1 MGAKV
6 GGASDARYLQSPLLK
21 WGEMARHSIMLH
33 RLKHSQTPRAANPG
47 KRESVSQRARQTAGQ
62 LFGPKSKNVD
72 VIYKCF
78 KCIKDPL
85 ANLLTLRMAARLC
98 NNAPTASDGNVL
110 YLQAF
115 KDTQGLLTS
124 SKTVQNPKQQS
135 PETVDRQSGYFKLT
149 LGVNVSADGCFVF
162 VVWPFDDVD
171 ARPRWT
177 PPLARRQ
184 AGMCSNP
191 CFHEGK
197 KRRVLFLFLNEPY

>member
-1 MGAKV
+1 
-6 GGASDARYLQSPLLK
+6 
-21 WGEMARHSIMLH
+21 MARHSIMLH
-33 RLKHSQTPRAANPG
+33 RLKHSQTPSAANPG
-47 KRESVSQRARQTAGQ
+47 KRESVSHRARQTAGQ

-78 KCIKDPL
+78 KCILFLHKDPL
-85 ANLLTLRMAARLC
+85 AKLQRVLRMAARLC
-98 NNAPTASDGNVL
+98 NNVQTASDGNVL

-124 SKTVQNPKQQS
+124 SKTVHNPKKQS
-135 PETVDRQSGYFKLT
+135 PETVDRESGHFKLT

-171 ARPRWT
+171 ARPRCT
-177 PPLARRQ
+177 PPLAWRQ

-197 KRRVLFLFLNEPY
+197 KRRVLFLFLN